1 MVAKEFRD
9 QQRPIDNQDSK
20 IINVKDVLINYNYLI
35 TNFEWLYSIDFYS
48 LILELPNVKISQNT
62 KIYLLISLFIVV
74 YFNFENIF
82 SIII

>member
-20 IINVKDVLINYNYLI
+20 IIIVKDVLINYNYVI